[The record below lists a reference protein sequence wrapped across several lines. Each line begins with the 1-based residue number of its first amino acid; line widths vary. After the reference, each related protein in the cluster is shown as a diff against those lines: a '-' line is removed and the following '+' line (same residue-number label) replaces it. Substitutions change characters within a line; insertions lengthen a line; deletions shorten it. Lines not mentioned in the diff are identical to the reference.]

1 MPFTKNNTKYQYLR
15 LNNGHEIFAMVR
27 ELDNQLEIHFPM
39 NIMCKPAMSGGV
51 TIHLGPFVPFT
62 TDDKMVINNSDVIV
76 RTSMTDQFIEF
87 YDEACTTWL
96 DMREK
101 DTIEIKSVKEDMQQQ
116 RKQITKMIE
125 ERLGSLTKEEM
136 WEDYYDEEE
145 EFLEKELL
153 PGPKETI
160 H

>member
-1 MPFTKNNTKYQYLR
+1 MT
-15 LNNGHEIFAMVR
+15 
-27 ELDNQLEIHFPM
+27 
-39 NIMCKPAMSGGV
+39 GGV

-96 DMREK
+96 DMREN

-136 WEDYYDEEE
+136 WEDYYEEEE
-145 EFLEKELL
+145 EFLEQELL